1 MNMKVVQY
9 TIDFSLRLLERFEIT
24 SYPLGREGSI
34 LLFVP
39 ALPVSHSIQLT
50 NCSLMVYNV
59 IKQTVQHHANK
70 INNNIYKKTDILF
83 I

>member
-1 MNMKVVQY
+1 MNIYMNMKVIQY
-9 TIDFSLRLLERFEIT
+9 TMDLSLKLLERFEIT

-39 ALPVSHSIQLT
+39 ALSVSHSIQLT

-59 IKQTVQHHANK
+59 IKQTVQHHDNK
-70 INNNIYKKTDILF
+70 INNNI
-83 I
+83 